1 MEREPVDEGKHRIV
15 LSTSRLLTPDSAWGQ
30 ALEKLQS
37 EGHRVVMKTGSLPP
51 GAPASWGQI
60 RLVAD
65 NIRGFVSESLLVSA
79 VAIDEYAAYR
89 FSPGY
94 PETHSMLMLMMS
106 RVDSTG
112 TFRLLEREVLA
123 RKMHLEIFSALRE
136 AKPTLGIFD
145 VTPHEAMD
153 FALMRALEWQGI
165 PLLMFQPSL
174 VGPQVMARTSL
185 TKILPLV
192 LAPDVVVRHREALD
206 EVHRIADAS
215 IQRLAQGTGT
225 PKMDNQKATEARV
238 NSFPARVRAVRYS
251 LKRMKTPGRDV
262 AFALTGHSGIPAR
275 LRRLL
280 ELLLERSLRRSLRKR
295 IEELS
300 SLTEAPSHRF
310 AFFALHYEPERS
322 SIPEGYPFD
331 SQLDAIA
338 AVRKLLPEDVTL
350 YVKEH
355 FSQKAA
361 ALRGFVGRSP
371 DFYDLLGSIP
381 GVTVLGTATNTRALM
396 KSAECVMTFTGK
408 VGIEAALEEA
418 RVVFL
423 GQPWWGYMPGARNFH
438 QLGTYDELLAAPI
451 PKAAEV
457 QEWLSDQVRH
467 SLLPGVSSVPPE
479 RHSKRIAVLPDG
491 FEDVEAEG
499 IIASVHAVILR
510 AERPSQRA

>member
-1 MEREPVDEGKHRIV
+1 
-15 LSTSRLLTPDSAWGQ
+15 
-30 ALEKLQS
+30 
-37 EGHRVVMKTGSLPP
+37 
-51 GAPASWGQI
+51 
-60 RLVAD
+60 
-65 NIRGFVSESLLVSA
+65 
-79 VAIDEYAAYR
+79 
-89 FSPGY
+89 
-94 PETHSMLMLMMS
+94 
-106 RVDSTG
+106 
-112 TFRLLEREVLA
+112 
-123 RKMHLEIFSALRE
+123 
-136 AKPTLGIFD
+136 
-145 VTPHEAMD
+145 
-153 FALMRALEWQGI
+153 
-165 PLLMFQPSL
+165 
-174 VGPQVMARTSL
+174 
-185 TKILPLV
+185 
-192 LAPDVVVRHREALD
+192 
-206 EVHRIADAS
+206 
-215 IQRLAQGTGT
+215 
-225 PKMDNQKATEARV
+225 
-238 NSFPARVRAVRYS
+238 
-251 LKRMKTPGRDV
+251 
-262 AFALTGHSGIPAR
+262 
-275 LRRLL
+275 
-280 ELLLERSLRRSLRKR
+280 
-295 IEELS
+295 
-300 SLTEAPSHRF
+300 
-310 AFFALHYEPERS
+310 
-322 SIPEGYPFD
+322 
-331 SQLDAIA
+331 
-338 AVRKLLPEDVTL
+338 VRKLLPEDVTL